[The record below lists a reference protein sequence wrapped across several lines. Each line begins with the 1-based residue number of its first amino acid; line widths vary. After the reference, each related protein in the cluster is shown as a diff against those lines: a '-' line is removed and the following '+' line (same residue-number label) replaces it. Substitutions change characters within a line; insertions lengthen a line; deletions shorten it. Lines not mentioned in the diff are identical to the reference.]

1 MSDEHDRP
9 DDPEESGT
17 EWVSKTQR
25 KRDMEELQRL
35 GRRLTEL
42 QVDQAA
48 GMPMSD
54 RLRDAVAESQRIRKR
69 EARRRHLQYIGK
81 LMREEEHLDDLIR
94 GIEALDAGS
103 AEHTRRHHLA
113 ERWRERLIGEGNEAM
128 SEFIAYCPE
137 TDVQHLRNL
146 VRNAKKERQDNRNI
160 GQAKKLFRYL
170 RECIDEQEN

>member
-1 MSDEHDRP
+1 MSDEHNHP
-9 DDPEESGT
+9 DVPDEDGS

-25 KRDMEELQRL
+25 KRDMETLQRL
-35 GRRLTEL
+35 GRQLTEL
-42 QVDQAA
+42 HADQAS

-54 RLRDAVAESQRIRKR
+54 RLRDAVAESQQIRKR

-81 LMREEEHLDDLIR
+81 LMREEEHLDELIR
-94 GIEALDAGS
+94 GIESLDAGS

-137 TDVQHLRNL
+137 TDIQHLRNL
-146 VRNAKKERQDNRNI
+146 VRNAKKERQDDKNT

-170 RECIDEQEN
+170 RESIDEQEN